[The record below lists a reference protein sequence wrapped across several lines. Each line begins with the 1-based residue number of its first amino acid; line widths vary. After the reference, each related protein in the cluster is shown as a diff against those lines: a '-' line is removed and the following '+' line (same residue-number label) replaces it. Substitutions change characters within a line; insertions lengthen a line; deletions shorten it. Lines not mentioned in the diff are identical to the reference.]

1 MPCYQSPALA
11 EMQSRGFL
19 AGVTSDKLDRLLT
32 DKQSCVYLGIDPSA
46 PSLHVGNLLAIMGL
60 LHFRQTGHRVIALVG
75 GATGAIGDPSGR
87 STERKAL
94 DDAELQAN
102 VQAIGA
108 QLHRLF
114 AHAGHPAESADGREA
129 IEVLN
134 NHTWTAPL
142 SLIDFLASVGK
153 FMRVGPM
160 MVRDSVRSRINSEHG
175 ISFTEFSY
183 QLLQAFDF
191 WYLYHHRQ
199 CAIQIG
205 GSDQWGN
212 ITAGIELIHKM
223 RPELVP
229 ALTNKLGMTEG
240 TRAGQ
245 VSSKSEGHEAYGITF
260 QLLTTASGE
269 KFGKSAGNAVWLDAT
284 MTSTFDFYQFFM
296 RTPDR
301 DVGKLLRLL
310 TFLPQSEI
318 DQTLEAHQSAPEKRT
333 AQAKLA
339 DQVTALVHGAAGLHK
354 AQLAT
359 QLIYGTAADVASLDI
374 VAIGQAFADDSRLC
388 RIPRATFEGAA
399 LADLVVQIKACKSK
413 SETYRLAK
421 SGGLY
426 VNYRRVGEAATTW
439 LSASADLIG
448 DRLCVVRT
456 GKANYFFVWV
466 ET

>member
-1 MPCYQSPALA
+1 
-11 EMQSRGFL
+11 
-19 AGVTSDKLDRLLT
+19 
-32 DKQSCVYLGIDPSA
+32 
-46 PSLHVGNLLAIMGL
+46 
-60 LHFRQTGHRVIALVG
+60 
-75 GATGAIGDPSGR
+75 
-87 STERKAL
+87 
-94 DDAELQAN
+94 
-102 VQAIGA
+102 
-108 QLHRLF
+108 
-114 AHAGHPAESADGREA
+114 
-129 IEVLN
+129 
-134 NHTWTAPL
+134 
-142 SLIDFLASVGK
+142 SVGK

-191 WYLYHHRQ
+191 WYLYHHKQ

-212 ITAGIELIHKM
+212 ITAGIELVHKM

-240 TRAGQ
+240 TGECQ
-245 VSSKSEGHEAYGITF
+245 VSSKSEGHEAFGITF

-333 AQAKLA
+333 AQTKLA

-359 QLIYGTAADVASLDI
+359 QLIYGTAASVASLDI
-374 VAIGQAFADDSRLC
+374 VAIGQAFADDPRLC

-399 LADLVVQIKACKSK
+399 LADLIVQIKACKSK

-426 VNYRRVGEAATTW
+426 VNYRRVGDAATTR